1 MNKTKQLL
9 AFIAATTLLTSVQAG
24 SASGVVR
31 YVTIHSPDIVM
42 FSAGPIGGA
51 PSCASGTNQWAIK
64 LSDPAGKGF
73 LAILL
78 SAQAQGKS
86 VYVHGYSN
94 TCRDWGD
101 RELPTYIAIID

>member
-1 MNKTKQLL
+1 MNKMKQLL

-24 SASGVVR
+24 SSSGK
-31 YVTIHSPDIVM
+31 VTNIFMHSPDIVM
-42 FSAGPIGGA
+42 FGAGSINGA
-51 PSCASGTNQWAIK
+51 PSCATGTQQWAIK

-94 TCRDWGD
+94 ICRDWPD
-101 RELPTYIAIID
+101 RELPSYILILD